1 MKLVVVG
8 QTDKSREFYILAFL
22 NLALF
27 LLMSHGIMFFFYLT
41 LVHHFFNNKHLY
53 QIKNQTGLDDY
64 NQYTRRLYDKRKLQ
78 QYER

>member
-27 LLMSHGIMFFFYLT
+27 LLMSHGIMFFFLFNIGT
-41 LVHHFFNNKHLY
+41 SFF
-53 QIKNQTGLDDY
+53 
-64 NQYTRRLYDKRKLQ
+64 
-78 QYER
+78 